1 MSKIVAVHKEGQT
14 IDAYKTDDN
23 RVLSVQDAVLEA
35 DAGLLDGV
43 VAFDTRDGS
52 RSVRSVRGQ
61 ENYSLSD
68 LPEFK

>member
-43 VAFDTRDGS
+43 VAFDTRDG
-52 RSVRSVRGQ
+52 RDR
-61 ENYSLSD
+61 
-68 LPEFK
+68 